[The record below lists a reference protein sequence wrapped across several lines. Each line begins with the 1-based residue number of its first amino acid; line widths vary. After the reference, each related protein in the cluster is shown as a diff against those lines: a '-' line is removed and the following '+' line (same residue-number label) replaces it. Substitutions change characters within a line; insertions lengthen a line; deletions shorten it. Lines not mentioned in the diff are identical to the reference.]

1 MIEIL
6 LDRSVVEVF
15 VNEGEFAFSNL
26 IFPKSQSQDVE
37 IFGLEEQIEVF
48 DHELKKTMGNSITA
62 NI

>member
-1 MIEIL
+1 MEIFL
-6 LDRSVVEVF
+6 YLKKIIQY
-15 VNEGEFAFSNL
+15 SNL